1 MWGEAFSFEENGT
14 EIFEISG
21 WRMIDPD
28 LSIGQRI
35 DALLNAEMAEAL
47 SSHDRVTRRTARAF
61 EDTRR
66 PPREVEV
73 NFSGGITQRC
83 WSVSRGDGTYRVV
96 YLPTAGYF
104 SLCVESD
111 FGPLDI
117 GVHGPALG
125 CFGSV

>member
-1 MWGEAFSFEENGT
+1 
-14 EIFEISG
+14 
-21 WRMIDPD
+21 MIDPD
-28 LSIGQRI
+28 LSIAERI
-35 DALLNAEMAEAL
+35 DALIDAELAEAAA
-47 SSHDRVTRRTARAF
+47 STDQVTRRTGRDFAAK
-61 EDTRR
+61 RR
-66 PPREVEV
+66 PPREVTV

-96 YLPTAGYF
+96 FLPTAGYF
-104 SLCVESD
+104 SLVVESD